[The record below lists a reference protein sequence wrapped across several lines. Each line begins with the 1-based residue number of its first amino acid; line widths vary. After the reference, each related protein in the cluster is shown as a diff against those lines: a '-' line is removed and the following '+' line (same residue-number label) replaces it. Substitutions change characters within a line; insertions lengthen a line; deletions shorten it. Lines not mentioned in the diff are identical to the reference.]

1 MKTIKTVTNIAIE
14 QHLKKIG
21 GGNHKD
27 NMEQVLKYKHCLLVE
42 LSESDFF
49 NLVFLDIAQT
59 KQLIDR
65 AGSRK
70 LADIASV
77 ANNHP
82 VTNLGLNW
90 DLADI
95 ITKTNNFARDNQEM
109 PAILLRPAQG
119 NECKFGQWYLQDGS
133 HRSLGYAMALKNK
146 SLVYKPIKAFFV
158 TNEHMLKTE

>member
-1 MKTIKTVTNIAIE
+1 MPANEVISFNMKTIKTVTNIAIE

-95 ITKTNNFARDNQEM
+95 ITKTNNFANKQTVSIDLINTYMQHFSKTSF
-109 PAILLRPAQG
+109 PRP
-119 NECKFGQWYLQDGS
+119 DS
-133 HRSLGYAMALKNK
+133 T
-146 SLVYKPIKAFFV
+146 II
-158 TNEHMLKTE
+158 